1 MELMRL
7 KRIHFSQELAGQS
20 LGTALHYSRDKKSPY
35 IPEVKNVWDTQ
46 NFDPYEE

>member
-7 KRIHFSQELAGQS
+7 KRIHFLQELAGQS
-20 LGTALHYSRDKKSPY
+20 SGIALHYSRDKKSPY